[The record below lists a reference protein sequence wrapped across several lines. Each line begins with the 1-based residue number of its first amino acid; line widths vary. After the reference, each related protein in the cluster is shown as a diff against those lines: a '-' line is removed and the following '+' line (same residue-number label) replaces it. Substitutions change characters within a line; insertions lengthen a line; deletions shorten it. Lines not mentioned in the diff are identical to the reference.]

1 MGWRDWFT
9 SSANKPHSEQEERE
23 EAAPTQ
29 DAEAFAALQ
38 DVKAAEA
45 LSLFDEEEDESMPSI
60 ALEAPYDASDA
71 RVDDLLN
78 ETEESFTHRD
88 EVSIKDVSELE
99 DPYLTATIE
108 GDVPETVVFDD
119 DENPS
124 AVSSTLPNH

>member
-9 SSANKPHSEQEERE
+9 SSADKVHSEERE
-23 EAAPTQ
+23 REGATAKQ

-38 DVKAAEA
+38 DMKTAEA
-45 LSLFDEEEDESMPSI
+45 LSLLDEEEEQPTPSI

-71 RVDDLLN
+71 RMDDLLN
-78 ETEESFTHRD
+78 EAEESFTHRD
-88 EVSIKDVSELE
+88 EVSIADVSELE

-119 DENPS
+119 DENSP
-124 AVSSTLPNH
+124 AV

>member
-9 SSANKPHSEQEERE
+9 SSSKKPHSEQEKRE
-23 EAAPTQ
+23 EATSNQ

-45 LSLFDEEEDESMPSI
+45 LSLFDQEEDETTPSI
-60 ALEAPYDASDA
+60 AVEAPYDASDA
-71 RVDDLLN
+71 GVGDLLN
-78 ETEESFTHRD
+78 EAEESFTHRD
-88 EVSIKDVSELE
+88 EVSIEDVSELE

-108 GDVPETVVFDD
+108 GDVPKTVVFDD

>member
-9 SSANKPHSEQEERE
+9 SSSKKPHSEQEERE
-23 EAAPTQ
+23 EATSNQ

-45 LSLFDEEEDESMPSI
+45 LSLFDQEEDETTPSI
-60 ALEAPYDASDA
+60 AVEAPYDASDA
-71 RVDDLLN
+71 KVDDLLN

-88 EVSIKDVSELE
+88 EVAIEDVSDLE